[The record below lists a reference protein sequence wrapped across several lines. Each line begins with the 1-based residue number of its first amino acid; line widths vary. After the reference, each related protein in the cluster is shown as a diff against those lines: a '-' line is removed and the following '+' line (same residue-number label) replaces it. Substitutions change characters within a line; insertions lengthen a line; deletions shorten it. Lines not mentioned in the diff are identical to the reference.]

1 MAPKKTKVRD
11 ENVSSAAT
19 QFSAIDKKLWL
30 PGSGCSG
37 ALDYMEQSSWLL
49 FLRYLDAYENERMI
63 EAAMLGNVYEPTLP
77 KKLRWSTW
85 AYPLNDEGKL
95 DADKILK
102 GDELIFFVQHSLF
115 PGLRALKDSAEGT
128 DSIKYRVGSIFE
140 QLNCRFTDG
149 YLLREVIDLMH
160 PLKFQTEEDRHELT
174 VLYEERLGEMGN
186 AGRDGG
192 QYYTPRSLIRTMIRL
207 LDPKIGEK
215 FDDGACGSGGFLC
228 EAYQYMRTKA
238 KDDPKAYQTLQK
250 KSFSGGEVKP
260 LAFVTAQMNCIL
272 HGLETPNIT
281 FGDTLANKI
290 ADFTDK
296 DRVDVIGANPPF
308 GAGANKINQQN
319 FTVMTS
325 ETALMFMEYF
335 MAKLKKKG
343 RAAIIIKNTF
353 LSNTDNASI
362 AIRRML
368 LTKCRLN
375 WVLDLPAKVFTAGV
389 QTVVLFFTKD
399 GPTVDPIN
407 YYQLDMKGV
416 SLGKT
421 RPLNENDLAEFVA
434 VFKGEKK
441 GEGLEAVW
449 SIDPKTIDQETF
461 DLSVKNPNKKPE
473 KRASAAECRAVIK
486 AAYAEIWE
494 ILKGW
499 GAGVSSQEL
508 GLAAKNAKSAKPW
521 PMVRLGDVCEI
532 NLGKTPPRGNRN
544 CWDKDKL
551 SGFVWVSI
559 ADMATLVD
567 GKILDSKEYI
577 TKYAIEEFGVPVVEK
592 GTLLLSF
599 KLTLGRVA
607 IAGQNLYTNEAIA
620 ALPIKKEY
628 VSRVYLPYLILYF
641 SFFDWSGFA
650 ERDEKVLGK
659 TLNKKKL
666 AEVPLLI
673 PPIDVQKDIVDRLK
687 KELGE
692 ADKVAAEFKR
702 ITETLSKLRK
712 AILSEAFE

>member
-1 MAPKKTKVRD
+1 
-11 ENVSSAAT
+11 
-19 QFSAIDKKLWL
+19 
-30 PGSGCSG
+30 
-37 ALDYMEQSSWLL
+37 MEQSSWLL

-228 EAYQYMRTKA
+228 EAYQYMRAKA
-238 KDDPKAYQTLQK
+238 KNDPKAYQTLQK
-250 KSFSGGEVKP
+250 KTFSGGEVKP

-319 FTVMTS
+319 FTVTTS

-407 YYQLDMKGV
+407 YYQIDMKGV

-441 GEGLEAVW
+441 AEGLEAVW

-473 KRASAAECRAVIK
+473 ERASAAECRAEIK
-486 AAYAEIWE
+486 AAYAEIGK

-499 GAGVSSQEL
+499 
-508 GLAAKNAKSAKPW
+508 
-521 PMVRLGDVCEI
+521 
-532 NLGKTPPRGNRN
+532 
-544 CWDKDKL
+544 
-551 SGFVWVSI
+551 
-559 ADMATLVD
+559 
-567 GKILDSKEYI
+567 
-577 TKYAIEEFGVPVVEK
+577 
-592 GTLLLSF
+592 
-599 KLTLGRVA
+599 
-607 IAGQNLYTNEAIA
+607 
-620 ALPIKKEY
+620 
-628 VSRVYLPYLILYF
+628 
-641 SFFDWSGFA
+641 
-650 ERDEKVLGK
+650 
-659 TLNKKKL
+659 
-666 AEVPLLI
+666 
-673 PPIDVQKDIVDRLK
+673 
-687 KELGE
+687 
-692 ADKVAAEFKR
+692 
-702 ITETLSKLRK
+702 
-712 AILSEAFE
+712 

>member
-1 MAPKKTKVRD
+1 MVFGGENLAQESRIFMAPKKTKVRD

-149 YLLREVIDLMH
+149 YLLREVIDLLE

-228 EAYQYMRTKA
+228 EAYQYMRAKA
-238 KDDPKAYQTLQK
+238 KNDPKAYQTLQK
-250 KSFSGGEVKP
+250 KTFSGGEVKP

-290 ADFTDK
+290 GDFTDK

-319 FTVMTS
+319 FTVTTS

-473 KRASAAECRAVIK
+473 ERASAAECRTEIK
-486 AAYAEIWE
+486 AAYAAIGE

-499 GAGVSSQEL
+499 
-508 GLAAKNAKSAKPW
+508 
-521 PMVRLGDVCEI
+521 
-532 NLGKTPPRGNRN
+532 
-544 CWDKDKL
+544 
-551 SGFVWVSI
+551 
-559 ADMATLVD
+559 
-567 GKILDSKEYI
+567 
-577 TKYAIEEFGVPVVEK
+577 
-592 GTLLLSF
+592 
-599 KLTLGRVA
+599 
-607 IAGQNLYTNEAIA
+607 
-620 ALPIKKEY
+620 
-628 VSRVYLPYLILYF
+628 
-641 SFFDWSGFA
+641 
-650 ERDEKVLGK
+650 
-659 TLNKKKL
+659 
-666 AEVPLLI
+666 
-673 PPIDVQKDIVDRLK
+673 
-687 KELGE
+687 
-692 ADKVAAEFKR
+692 
-702 ITETLSKLRK
+702 
-712 AILSEAFE
+712 